1 MNNNPVFI
9 CWSASQGAARYET
22 MEETLRTNMRAFR
35 EGRRNDY
42 VPIAAF
48 ETMEAA
54 NAFYEQN
61 RAAFERRAGAHRKD
75 RWT

>member
-1 MNNNPVFI
+1 MNNNLVLV

-35 EGRRNDY
+35 ENRRNDY

-48 ETMEAA
+48 ETMEEA
-54 NAFYEQN
+54 NAFCEKN
-61 RAAFERRAGAHRKD
+61 HAEFERRADAHRKD